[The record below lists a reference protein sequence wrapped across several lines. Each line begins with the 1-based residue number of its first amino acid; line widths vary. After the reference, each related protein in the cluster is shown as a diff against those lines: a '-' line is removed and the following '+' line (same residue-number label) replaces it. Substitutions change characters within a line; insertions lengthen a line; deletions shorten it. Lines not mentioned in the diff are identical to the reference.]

1 MPQETQNRRRALVG
15 LAIVVALL
23 GVGLFLARELYT
35 LGKTEDCLM
44 SGRTNCTP
52 IEEPSR

>member
-1 MPQETQNRRRALVG
+1 MSEETQNRRRALVG
-15 LAIVVALL
+15 FGIVLALL
-23 GVGLFLARELYT
+23 VIGLVLARALYT

-52 IEEPSR
+52 ITQPVR

>member
-1 MPQETQNRRRALVG
+1 MPKETQNRRRALVG
-15 LAIVVALL
+15 LGIVLALL
-23 GVGLFLARELYT
+23 IVGLILARELYT

-52 IEEPSR
+52 IPEPVR